1 MARSTHA
8 PLFCGRH
15 FPDDIISLAV
25 RWYLRYSLSYRDLE
39 EIMAERG
46 VAVDHSTIWRWV
58 DHYAP
63 ELERRL
69 RPHLQ
74 PRIPVWRVDETY
86 VRVAGQWTYLYRA
99 IDGRGA
105 TVEFYLSRTRDVEG
119 AKLFLR
125 KAMADQTIMAPVLIV
140 TDGTPTY
147 PIAVREM
154 QREPKLPGSCKL
166 RCSHTENNLIEQ
178 DHRGIQRRAD
188 AKQHFRSFGGAS
200 HTIAGYEAMHMLR
213 KGQVSEC
220 KRGDAA
226 GQAQFVHSLLTQAA

>member
-1 MARSTHA
+1 MSRSTHA
-8 PLFCGRH
+8 PLFYGRH
-15 FPDDIISLAV
+15 FPDDIISLAL
-25 RWYLRYSLSYRDLE
+25 RWYLRYSLSYRDLK
-39 EIMAERG
+39 EILAERG
-46 VAVDHSTIWRWV
+46 VSVDHSTIWRWV
-58 DHYAP
+58 DRFAP

-86 VRVAGQWTYLYRA
+86 IRVAGEWTYLYRA
-99 IDGRGA
+99 VDGRGA
-105 TVEFYLSRTRDVEG
+105 TVEFYLSRTRDVES

-125 KAMADQTIMAPVLIV
+125 KAMADQRLLPPALMV
-140 TDGTPTY
+140 TDGNPTY

-154 QREPKLPGSCKL
+154 QREEKLPLSCKL
-166 RCSHTENNLIEQ
+166 RISHSENNLIEQ

-220 KRGDAA
+220 KRGDAV
-226 GQAQFVHSLLTQAA
+226 GQAQFVHRLLTQAA

>member
-15 FPDDIISLAV
+15 FPDDVISLAV

-46 VAVDHSTIWRWV
+46 VLVDHSTIWRWV
-58 DHYAP
+58 DRFAP

-69 RPHLQ
+69 RKHLQ

-86 VRVAGQWTYLYRA
+86 VRVAGEWTYLYRA
-99 IDGRGA
+99 VDGRGA
-105 TVEFYLSRTRDVEG
+105 TVEFYLSRTRDVEA
-119 AKLFLR
+119 AKVFLR
-125 KAMADQTIMAPVLIV
+125 KAMTGEGVMAPLVV
-140 TDGTPTY
+140 VADGNPTY

-154 QREPKLPGSCKL
+154 QREEKLPRSCKL
-166 RCSHTENNLIEQ
+166 LCSHSENNLIEQ
-178 DHRGIQRRAD
+178 DHRGIQRRAE
-188 AKQHFRSFGGAS
+188 AKQYFRSFGGAS

-220 KRGDAA
+220 QRGDAA
-226 GQAQFVHSLLTQAA
+226 GQAQFAHSLLIKAA

>member
-8 PLFCGRH
+8 PLFWGRH

-25 RWYLRYSLSYRDLE
+25 RWYLRFSLSYRDLE

-46 VAVDHSTIWRWV
+46 VSVDHSTIWRWV
-58 DHYAP
+58 DRYAP

-69 RPHLQ
+69 RSHLQ

-86 VRVAGQWTYLYRA
+86 IRVGGEWTYLYRA
-99 IDGRGA
+99 VDGRGA
-105 TVEFYLSRTRDVEG
+105 TVEFYLSRTRDVEA

-125 KAMADQTIMAPVLIV
+125 KAMAEQTITPPVLMV
-140 TDGTPTY
+140 TDGNPTY

-154 QREPKLPGSCKL
+154 QRENKLPGSCKL
-166 RCSHTENNLIEQ
+166 RCSHSENNLIEQ
-178 DHRGIQRRAD
+178 DHRGIQRRAE
-188 AKQHFRSFGGAS
+188 AKQYFRSFGGAS

-213 KGQVSEC
+213 KGQVGEC

-226 GQAQFVHSLLTQAA
+226 AQAQFVDSLLMQAA

>member
-1 MARSTHA
+1 MSRSTHA
-8 PLFCGRH
+8 PLFYGRH
-15 FPDDIISLAV
+15 FPDDIISLAL
-25 RWYLRYSLSYRDLE
+25 RWYLRYSLSFRDLK
-39 EIMAERG
+39 EILAERG

-58 DHYAP
+58 DRLAP
-63 ELERRL
+63 ELEQRL

-86 VRVAGQWTYLYRA
+86 IRVAGEWTYLYRA
-99 IDGRGA
+99 VDGRGA
-105 TVEFYLSRTRDVEG
+105 TVEFYLSRTRDVES

-125 KAMADQTIMAPVLIV
+125 KAMRDERLLPPELMV
-140 TDGTPTY
+140 TDGNPTY

-154 QREPKLPGSCKL
+154 QREKKLPLSCRL
-166 RCSHTENNLIEQ
+166 RISHSENNLIEQ

-200 HTIAGYEAMHMLR
+200 HTIAGYEAMHMVR

-220 KRGDAA
+220 KRGDAV
-226 GQAQFVHSLLTQAA
+226 GQAQFVHRLLTQAA

>member
-8 PLFCGRH
+8 PLFWGRH

-46 VAVDHSTIWRWV
+46 ASVDHSTIWRWV
-58 DHYAP
+58 DRYAP

-86 VRVAGQWTYLYRA
+86 IRVGGEWTYLYRA
-99 IDGRGA
+99 VDGRGA
-105 TVEFYLSRTRDVEG
+105 TVEFYLSRTRDVEA

-125 KAMADQTIMAPVLIV
+125 KARQTKRSL
-140 TDGTPTY
+140 
-147 PIAVREM
+147 R
-154 QREPKLPGSCKL
+154 
-166 RCSHTENNLIEQ
+166 RCSW
-178 DHRGIQRRAD
+178 
-188 AKQHFRSFGGAS
+188 
-200 HTIAGYEAMHMLR
+200 
-213 KGQVSEC
+213 
-220 KRGDAA
+220 
-226 GQAQFVHSLLTQAA
+226 

>member
-1 MARSTHA
+1 
-8 PLFCGRH
+8 LQ
-15 FPDDIISLAV
+15 
-25 RWYLRYSLSYRDLE
+25 
-39 EIMAERG
+39 EILAERG

-58 DHYAP
+58 DRFAP
-63 ELERRL
+63 ELERRV

-86 VRVAGQWTYLYRA
+86 IRIAGEWTYLYRA
-99 IDGRGA
+99 VDARGA
-105 TVEFYLSRTRDVEG
+105 TVEFYLSRTRDAES

-125 KAMADQTIMAPVLIV
+125 KAMADERLLPPELMV
-140 TDGTPTY
+140 TDGNPTY

-154 QREPKLPGSCKL
+154 QREQKLPLSCRL
-166 RCSHTENNLIEQ
+166 RCSHSENNLIEQ
-178 DHRGIQRRAD
+178 DHRGIQRRVD

-200 HTIAGYEAMHMLR
+200 HTIAGYETMHMLR

-226 GQAQFVHSLLTQAA
+226 GQAQFVHRLLILAA

>member
-8 PLFCGRH
+8 PLFRGRH
-15 FPDDIISLAV
+15 FPDDVISLAI

-39 EIMAERG
+39 EILAERG
-46 VAVDHSTIWRWV
+46 ISVDHSTIWRWV
-58 DHYAP
+58 DRFAP
-63 ELERRL
+63 ELERRV

-74 PRIPVWRVDETY
+74 TRIPVWRVDETY
-86 VRVAGQWTYLYRA
+86 IRVAGEWTYLYRA
-99 IDGRGA
+99 VDGRGA
-105 TVEFYLSRTRDVEG
+105 TVDFYLSRTRDAEA

-125 KAMADQTIMAPVLIV
+125 KAMAEDRVLAPLVIV
-140 TDGTPTY
+140 TDGNPTY

-154 QREPKLPGSCKL
+154 QREGKLPGAWRW
-166 RCSHTENNLIEQ
+166 RCSHAENNLIEQ

-213 KGQVSEC
+213 KGQVSAC
-220 KRGDAA
+220 KRGDAVR
-226 GQAQFVHSLLTQAA
+226 QAQFVHGLLTQAV